1 MARRGVDVRREEILA
16 ATVELIDANGLA
28 QTRVKDVASVL
39 GISAGLIFY
48 HFETKDALLAAAF
61 RHAVRQDLL
70 RLEQTVT
77 RYADPVERLR
87 RILAVYGPQG
97 RAPGWRLW
105 IDAWALAQ
113 REPAIRKVLRHLDDE
128 WRAALLRTIE
138 DGVGAEQFRCAD
150 PSAAVARIGALLDG
164 LSVATLVYRTVSRLD
179 LRTWVREATA
189 REVAIDPVLLA

>member
-164 LSVATLVYRTVSRLD
+164 LSVATLVYRTVSRTS
-179 LRTWVREATA
+179 LRIWVREATA
-189 REVAIDPVLLA
+189 REVAIDPGLLD

>member
-48 HFETKDALLAAAF
+48 HFQTKDALLAAAF

-70 RLEQTVT
+70 RLEQTET

-87 RILAVYGPQG
+87 RMLALYGPQG

-113 REPAIRKVLRHLDDE
+113 REPAIRRVLRHLDDE

-138 DGVGAEQFRCAD
+138 DGVGAEQFHCAD
-150 PSAAVARIGALLDG
+150 PAAAVARIGALLDG
-164 LSVATLVYRTVSRLD
+164 LSVGTLVYRTVSRIQ

-189 REVAIDPVLLA
+189 REVAIDPALLD

>member
-164 LSVATLVYRTVSRLD
+164 LSVATLVYRTVSRMD
-179 LRTWVREATA
+179 LRSWVREATA
-189 REVAIDPVLLA
+189 REVAIDPVLLD

>member
-164 LSVATLVYRTVSRLD
+164 LSVATLVYRTVSRMD
-179 LRTWVREATA
+179 LRSWVREATA

>member
-164 LSVATLVYRTVSRLD
+164 LSVATLVYRTVSRMD
-179 LRTWVREATA
+179 LRSWVREATA
-189 REVAIDPVLLA
+189 REVAIDPALLD

>member
-61 RHAVRQDLL
+61 QHAVRQDLL
-70 RLEQTVT
+70 RLEQTVA
-77 RYADPVERLR
+77 RYPDPVERLR

-113 REPAIRKVLRHLDDE
+113 REPAIRRVLRHLDDE

-189 REVAIDPVLLA
+189 REVAIDPALLD

>member
-1 MARRGVDVRREEILA
+1 MVRRGVDVRREEILA

-138 DGVGAEQFRCAD
+138 DGVGAERFRCAD
-150 PSAAVARIGALLDG
+150 PTAAVARIGALLDG
-164 LSVATLVYRTVSRLD
+164 LSVATLVYRTVSRTH

-189 REVAIDPVLLA
+189 REVAIDPGLLD

>member
-1 MARRGVDVRREEILA
+1 MVRRGVDVRREEILA

-70 RLEQTVT
+70 RLEQTAT

-87 RILAVYGPQG
+87 RILAIYGPQG

-138 DGVGAEQFRCAD
+138 DGVRADQFRCAD
-150 PSAAVARIGALLDG
+150 PTAAVARIGALLDG
-164 LSVATLVYRTVSRLD
+164 LSVATLVYRTVSRLH

-189 REVAIDPVLLA
+189 REVAIDPALLD

>member
-16 ATVELIDANGLA
+16 ATVELIDGNGLA

-70 RLEQTVT
+70 RLEQTET

-87 RILAVYGPQG
+87 RMLAVYGPQG

-113 REPAIRKVLRHLDDE
+113 REPAIRRVLRHLDDE

-138 DGVGAEQFRCAD
+138 VGVGAGKFRCAD
-150 PSAAVARIGALLDG
+150 PAAAVARIGALLDG
-164 LSVATLVYRTVSRLD
+164 LSVATLVYRTVSRTQ

-189 REVAIDPVLLA
+189 REVAIDPALLD